1 MLADINFLVS
11 KIVRCKPVVCDFNRR
26 TAKPIDL
33 KQPVHCFLPW
43 QTSEPTDVLTPTLYK
58 RALCADY
65 SRVCEFTR
73 MPLPF
78 AVSHMLYTHT
88 SMKPGV
94 EGGTPKLRGHKAR
107 KIFSESPR
115 SAAVVFLLAFL
126 SVHACVLCL
135 PSPPSP
141 PPLSLSFDTSRM
153 KTFQIDRVHLCG
165 AQSSCQSCHYTTLLS
180 NSLFF
185 LI

>member
-1 MLADINFLVS
+1 
-11 KIVRCKPVVCDFNRR
+11 
-26 TAKPIDL
+26 
-33 KQPVHCFLPW
+33 
-43 QTSEPTDVLTPTLYK
+43 
-58 RALCADY
+58 
-65 SRVCEFTR
+65 

-78 AVSHMLYTHT
+78 AMSHMLYTHT

-135 PSPPSP
+135 PSPPPP

-153 KTFQIDRVHLCG
+153 KTFQIDRAHLCG
-165 AQSSCQSCHYTTLLS
+165 AQSSCQSCHYTTLIS

-185 LI
+185 SDLEYRCHKGALFFLPRPPSLSLPVLRSLLCALSDYSSIR